1 MSKTE
6 EMAIP
11 SQVLTRKDLALT
23 SQHISFAGFSSMEDM
38 LIVEQPLLRVPL
50 DEMRTQLKTQQR
62 LWERD
67 YLYCSNVLQGKLA
80 KADQENAVDTLKESA
95 QIMVARLQQLR
106 QKLSELGSKADGLL
120 KDTQLRYEYLHAL
133 QDMQVESQAFEDWC
147 TIRLQRMVAD
157 YMLRRGAF
165 SSAEKLAATQNIT
178 QLVDFPVFAQIR
190 KVELSLVPDEHST
203 ESPSCA
209 IALAWCSENKITL
222 RKSQSTLDF
231 ELRLQEFIELVRDR
245 DPSVLKQAA
254 LYARKHLSPYLQ
266 ETSDSEEQKNE
277 ASDQTHPR
285 AAHTNTQETSRKAWR
300 ALGLLASGPG
310 SWQYKDLYDAARWKS
325 LRDAFRSIALQ
336 VYDLPASPLI
346 HIALSA
352 GLSSLKTHSCYST
365 KAKDFTPT
373 VLNAISSQTSSMFL
387 ADSMEPDDPS
397 RSDDR
402 HPDCPICHT
411 RGLGTLSR
419 EVPYS
424 HQGNSRLIC
433 RITGKEMD
441 DTNPP
446 MCLPNGR
453 VYSEEVRCYLLTS
466 RPSIS

>member
-1 MSKTE
+1 MQ
-6 EMAIP
+6 EMASP
-11 SQVLTRKDLALT
+11 SRCPGRKDLALT
-23 SQHISFAGFSSMEDM
+23 SQHISFAGLSSVEDM

-67 YLYCSNVLQGKLA
+67 YLYCSNVLQAKLA
-80 KADQENAVDTLKESA
+80 RADQENALDTLKESA
-95 QIMVARLQQLR
+95 QMMVTRLQQLR
-106 QKLSELGSKADGLL
+106 HKLSELGSKAESLL

-133 QDMQVESQAFEDWC
+133 QDMQMESQAFEDWC
-147 TIRLQRMVAD
+147 TIRLQRMVVD

-165 SSAEKLAATQNIT
+165 SSAEKLAAAHNIT

-209 IALAWCSENKITL
+209 TALAWCSENKITL
-222 RKSQSTLDF
+222 RKSKSTLEF

-245 DPSVLKQAA
+245 HPSVLKQAA

-266 ETSDSEEQKNE
+266 ETPDLEQKSE
-277 ASDQTHPR
+277 VSDQTHPR
-285 AAHTNTQETSRKAWR
+285 ATHTNTQETCRKAWR

-310 SWQYKDLYDAARWKS
+310 SWQYQDFYDVARWKS
-325 LRDAFRSIALQ
+325 LRESFRSIALQ
-336 VYDLPASPLI
+336 VYNLPASPLI

-365 KAKDFTPT
+365 KAKDFTPV

-411 RGLGTLSR
+411 RGLGTLAR

-441 DTNPP
+441 DKNPP

-453 VYSEEVRCYLLTS
+453 VYSEEVRCYLLTT
-466 RPSIS
+466 RRYIS